1 MILILRLPGTNPPA
15 RMPVF
20 GLYVPSGFAIMHTNT
35 DTRKETVSM
44 FRLWAKIF
52 ADNHLLKDTVI
63 CDSSHDTRTTKIFRA
78 LDEICMEFDLG
89 KPIWLEATI
98 QEFKRHDKARF
109 TQDNFIETIDFD
121 YLEIHV
127 IEED

>member
-1 MILILRLPGTNPPA
+1 
-15 RMPVF
+15 
-20 GLYVPSGFAIMHTNT
+20 
-35 DTRKETVSM
+35 M
-44 FRLWAKIF
+44 FRLWAKVMKN
-52 ADNHLLKDTVI
+52 NHLVKDMVV
-63 CDSSHDTRTTKIFRA
+63 CNEDKKLSRTKKIFEA
-78 LDEICMEFDLG
+78 LEEVCNKFDLS

-98 QEFKRHDKARF
+98 TDFKKHDKTRF